1 MSSTLVPNELAV
13 SVEYVCNISL
23 ECWRLGR
30 LADASGTS
38 GVVRHAARCIQESL
52 NAMGIEIIDFTGR
65 SYDPGLVPE
74 VVEVHQDNA
83 LPAGHAV
90 IEETV
95 APTLTLHG
103 QVVRS
108 GQIIVKRSPL
118 EPG

>member
-1 MSSTLVPNELAV
+1 MLVPNELAI
-13 SVEYVCNISL
+13 SVECACNISL

-30 LADASGTS
+30 LMELDTDSGGAS

-52 NAMGIEIIDFTGR
+52 NAMGIEIMDFTGR

-74 VVEVHQDNA
+74 VVEVHQDDT
-83 LPAGHAV
+83 LPPGHAV

-108 GQIIVKRSPL
+108 GQIIVKRSSL
-118 EPG
+118 VL